1 MNFTDINVEAQAKVL
16 ELLNEHIATSV
27 DIIKA
32 DHILLPMLIIFDSR
46 QLFSL
51 QPKND
56 ETDVDKAYAF
66 VVDKLKKESFSYAL
80 FSYSTQIEL
89 ENSKIS
95 NAIKTYIFTAQGI
108 EISFYTPYSLKGLL
122 RKSINVEK
130 TIFGGIK
137 EHVFD

>member
-16 ELLNEHIATSV
+16 ELLNEHIVTSV

-32 DHILLPMLIIFDSR
+32 DHILLPMLLIYDSR

-56 ETDVDKAYAF
+56 KTDVDKAYAF

-108 EISFYTPYSLKGLL
+108 EVSFYTPYSLKGLP

>member
-1 MNFTDINVEAQAKVL
+1 
-16 ELLNEHIATSV
+16 
-27 DIIKA
+27 
-32 DHILLPMLIIFDSR
+32 MLIIFDSR